1 MRRHGGGGSIQGMTV
16 DLLAAVDSPVCPA
29 CGYDLRG
36 IASERCPECGAAIDR
51 VAVSRVPWVHRRA
64 VGRMGAYWRTLC
76 MATFRT
82 ATLAAEV
89 RRPISVRD
97 GQTFR
102 WATLALAWPPLAVA
116 AWWAAGRVPWAE
128 GVRSAL
134 EYHLAVASSVG
145 WPINL
150 PTDAL
155 PLGLTVP
162 WAVGVDTVGVAPLAV
177 GGLLVLLTG
186 VGSYLFRP
194 ARMPPRWRG
203 RAVAIS
209 YFACAP
215 LAATVVPV
223 LAGGLLAGENA
234 DFTATGPLWVWPR
247 GFHLLLQIVLF
258 GCPLLILAGTWLAT
272 VRLMRSATL
281 SGWPGTAWRA
291 AALTALWAASA
302 VLAFVGVPWVVGYAR
317 LMVGALT
324 R

>member
-1 MRRHGGGGSIQGMTV
+1 MTIHLPAL
-16 DLLAAVDSPVCPA
+16 DAPVCPA

-36 IASERCPECGAAIDR
+36 IASERCPECGTGVDR

-82 ATLAAEV
+82 AALAAEV
-89 RRPISVRD
+89 RRPILVRD

-145 WPINL
+145 WPVDL

-162 WAVGVDTVGVAPLAV
+162 WMVGVDTPGVAPLAV

-194 ARMPPRWRG
+194 ARMPPGWRG

-215 LAATVVPV
+215 LAATVVPA
-223 LAGGLLAGENA
+223 LAGGLLAGENV
-234 DFTATGPLWVWPR
+234 DFTAAGPLWVLPR
-247 GFHLLLQIVLF
+247 GVHLLAWFVLID
-258 GCPLLILAGTWLAT
+258 GVLLIVVGPWLAT
-272 VRLMRSATL
+272 VRLMRSATV

-291 AALTALWAASA
+291 AALTVLWAASA
-302 VLAFVGVPWVVGYAR
+302 AVAVVGVPWVVGYVR
-317 LMVGALT
+317 LMVRGLT
-324 R
+324 G